1 MTKRLLLLPF
11 LLIACSDSAATDAP
25 DAPPPDGPPGGG
37 DKPPSAWHTRQA
49 GTSAN
54 LLGVA
59 FGNEFVAV
67 GAGGVVLTSADG
79 TTWQV
84 GSVGSGDDLLGVT
97 YANLNLLK
105 YIAVGPGVVF
115 TSTAGTSWHQETLSG
130 TGADTFQAVIQA
142 HPSIIGVGTG
152 GALVTSPDGSS
163 WTKRSAGANAV
174 LLGAANGPS
183 ADVAFV
189 TVGETTG
196 GVIYSTT
203 DPTTGTAFTPRASS
217 LPFLHAVT
225 ATLSGP
231 KLIAAGAEGSI
242 YTSDDGITWTPHP
255 VSDASITFNGVAQCR
270 SYVAVGA
277 SGGKG
282 VVATSSNGTTWAV
295 EHLDDVEGL
304 NAVAC
309 GTSATVAVGAAG
321 SIVSTVIF

>member
-11 LLIACSDSAATDAP
+11 LLAACSDAAATDTP
-25 DAPPPDGPPGGG
+25 DAPQPDAPPGGG
-37 DKPPSAWHTRQA
+37 DKPPSAWHSRSS
-49 GTSAN
+49 GTGAN

-67 GAGGVVLTSADG
+67 GPGGVVLTSADG
-79 TTWQV
+79 TSWQV

-97 YANLNLLK
+97 FANLNLLK

-115 TSTAGTSWHQETLSG
+115 TSTAGTSWHKETLTG
-130 TGADTFQAVIQA
+130 TGPDTFQAVIQT

-163 WTKRSAGANAV
+163 WTLRNAGANAV

-189 TVGETTG
+189 AVGETAG

-225 ATLSGP
+225 APLSGP

-242 YTSDDGITWTPHP
+242 FTSDDGISWAPHP
-255 VSDASITFNGVAQCR
+255 VGDASITFNAVAQCR
-270 SYVAVGA
+270 KYVAVGQ
-277 SGGKG
+277 SGSNG
-282 VVATSSNGTTWAV
+282 VVATSSDGLVWAV
-295 EHLDDVEGL
+295 EHLDVEGL

-309 GTSATVAVGAAG
+309 GTFATVAVGAGG
-321 SIVSTVIF
+321 SIVSTTTF